1 MFNINVNFCWW
12 LDSNRGPL
20 VMEVTALPTE
30 PQPLP
35 FFSIFVHW
43 EKWKG
48 QWQMERKY
56 QIVWFINN
64 WFYLGGSPALVVMVG
79 DWCSRGHEF
88 ESQHQKLFFRF
99 TFLLNF
105 FLTRKYGLLCIS
117 VILFSTIYLPN
128 FSFATPKA
136 LLPLTRALP
145 FCLFVRSS
153 VLFFSVY
160 FSFSQSPSNIPHS
173 SDRSGRFD

>member
-1 MFNINVNFCWW
+1 MVIYDLDEKVHSQKMTKNV
-12 LDSNRGPL
+12 
-20 VMEVTALPTE
+20 E
-30 PQPLP
+30 
-35 FFSIFVHW
+35 SIFGAAGYQLNPWCNNRSLQRW
-43 EKWKG
+43 ELARLQTKRHFLKR
-48 QWQMERKY
+48 RKATTY
-56 QIVWFINN
+56 KQIVQ
-64 WFYLGGSPALVVMVG
+64 SPDLVKMG
-79 DWCSRGHEF
+79 EDWCSRGHEF